1 METIRW
7 NVTDPDHNKAVKEAA
22 SYIRNGHVVA
32 FPTETVYG
40 LGADATNETAVSK
53 IFKAKGRPQ
62 DNPLIV
68 HVATKE
74 QLENL
79 VTSIPAKVS
88 ILIDHFSPGALTYIL
103 PSHGKCA
110 LNVTAGLSTVAVRIP
125 DHPVAL
131 RLLKE
136 ADVPIAAPS
145 ANLSGKPSPT
155 RAEHVWH
162 DLNGKI
168 AGILDGGPTGI
179 GLESTVIDC
188 TDDIPVILRP
198 GGVTTE
204 QLESVIGSVKLDPAL
219 INKVEKPK
227 SPGMKY
233 KHYAPEIP
241 LWIVEGDA
249 AKIQPLIENEQK
261 KGKRVGVLAHS
272 ELKEQLHADH
282 IIDLGNSPKKIANNL
297 YTALRS
303 YHKGNADLII
313 CEALPEYG
321 IGQAIM
327 NRLKKAASK
336 FIR

>member
-1 METIRW
+1 MKTIIW
-7 NVTDPDHNKAVKEAA
+7 KVTDHSHDHAIKDAA
-22 SYIRNGHVVA
+22 SYIKNGHVVA

-40 LGADATNETAVSK
+40 LGADATNETAISK

-68 HVATKE
+68 HVATKA

-79 VTSIPAKVS
+79 VTKLPSKVS
-88 ILIDHFSPGALTYIL
+88 ILIDQFSPGALTYIL
-103 PSHGKCA
+103 PSNGKCA
-110 LNVTAGLSTVAVRIP
+110 VNVTAGLATVAVRIP

-155 RAEHVWH
+155 TAEHVWH

-168 AGILDGGPTGI
+168 AGIIDSGPTGI

-188 TDDIPVILRP
+188 TGDIPVILRP
-198 GGVTTE
+198 GGITVDQLRATVGDVT
-204 QLESVIGSVKLDPAL
+204 LDPAL

-233 KHYAPEIP
+233 KHYAPEVP
-241 LWIVEGDA
+241 LWIVDGDV
-249 AKIQPLIENEQK
+249 AKIQHWINYEKNN
-261 KGKRVGVLAHS
+261 GKRVGVLVHS
-272 ELKEQLHADH
+272 NLVEHLHADH
-282 IIDLGNSPKKIANNL
+282 IIDLGNTSEEIASGL
-297 YTALRS
+297 YTALRTFQ
-303 YHKGNADLII
+303 KGSVDLII
-313 CEALPEYG
+313 CEAFPEHG

-336 FIR
+336 YIR